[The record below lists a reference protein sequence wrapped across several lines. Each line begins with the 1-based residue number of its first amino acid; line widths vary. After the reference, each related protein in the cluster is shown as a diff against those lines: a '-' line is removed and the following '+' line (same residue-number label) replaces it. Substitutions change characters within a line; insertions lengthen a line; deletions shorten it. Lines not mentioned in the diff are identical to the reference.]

1 MYLKNLTTS
10 FPVAKYRFIIQPK
23 ENIIFSKLSSKN
35 KISYKYH
42 KIVNRTLRSS
52 RYLQGTYDDIR
63 GP

>member
-1 MYLKNLTTS
+1 MYLKNLITS

-42 KIVNRTLRSS
+42 KIVNRILRSG
-52 RYLQGTYDDIR
+52 RYLQGNL
-63 GP
+63 